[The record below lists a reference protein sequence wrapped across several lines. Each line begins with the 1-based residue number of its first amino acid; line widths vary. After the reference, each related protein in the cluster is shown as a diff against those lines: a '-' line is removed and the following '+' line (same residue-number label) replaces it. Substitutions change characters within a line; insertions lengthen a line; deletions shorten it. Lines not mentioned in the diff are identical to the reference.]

1 MDVSPILEPLVEP
14 GWVVVNSDAD
24 LAERVRLNA
33 KALGQKHPAYGP
45 RKAVT
50 EIPELH
56 AQAVEVTPF
65 ELLHEVGRATVFQQR
80 EHPRDYQRLWAQLR
94 YCDAFGHG
102 DVGLHKRL
110 LCLTEDALAM
120 RFHHAT
126 TQSEYL
132 GIGFAIV
139 IARHLLSLRYP
150 GWTWIAVDA
159 EMALD
164 AGFGLAQ
171 VRRRPVSR
179 SGTSMRPD
187 YFLLGHRPDG
197 LRSQIR
203 LVVLE
208 SKGTHYDGR
217 AVKQMGKAAFQLDS
231 VRIGAKTPPGLM
243 VATHLGRSR
252 IVINMLDP
260 DGDIDLWDG
269 ESELVDE
276 RVEQLNLAMAP
287 PSPDEGRDPVA
298 APSNQQLALFGEDP
312 APVVAPAPTGTG
324 LAPAAT
330 PARIHAIPAAKAGWF
345 TRVLSHTAAAAA
357 VLFGGNSTLARDLLT
372 ERQRGRTHGFEL
384 DRLSRRDTGVGVCV
398 GATHRLHWFGDHYME
413 IFHGL
418 DIDALTAVEHAAIG
432 EYVRRARPGTARIAG
447 DGDEI
452 VVKSGDGSV
461 TGFRLRS
468 HADFHP

>member
-1 MDVSPILEPLVEP
+1 MDVSPVLEPLVEP
-14 GWVVVNSDAD
+14 GWVVVNSDAE

-33 KALGQKHPAYGP
+33 KKLSQARPAYGP

-50 EIPELH
+50 EIPEIH
-56 AQAVEVTPF
+56 GQTVEVTPF

-80 EHPRDYQRLWAQLR
+80 EQPRDYQRLWAQLR

-102 DVGLHKRL
+102 DVGLRTRL

-139 IARHLLSLRYP
+139 MARHVLSVRHP

-164 AGFGLAQ
+164 AGFDLPR
-171 VRRRPVSR
+171 VRRRPVPR
-179 SGTSMRPD
+179 RGTSMRPD
-187 YFLLGHRPDG
+187 YFLLGHRADG
-197 LRSQIR
+197 RRSQTR

-208 SKGTHYDGR
+208 SKGTHYGGT

-243 VATHLGRSR
+243 VATVLGRSR
-252 IVINMLDP
+252 IVVNMLDP
-260 DGDIDLWDG
+260 DGGIDLWDG
-269 ESELVDE
+269 DSERVDE
-276 RVEQLNLAMAP
+276 RLEQLNLAMMP
-287 PSPDEGRDPVA
+287 PPPDDGA
-298 APSNQQLALFGEDP
+298 APAAVPSSQQLALFGDDP
-312 APVVAPAPTGTG
+312 APVVAPAP
-324 LAPAAT
+324 AAT
-330 PARIHAIPAAKAGWF
+330 GQAPPITQARIFPIPAEKTGWF

-357 VLFGGNSTLARDLLT
+357 ALFAGNSALARTLMT
-372 ERQRGRTHGFEL
+372 ERQRGRTHGVEPDSL
-384 DRLSRRDTGVGVCV
+384 DRRDTGVGVCV

-418 DIDALTAVEHAAIG
+418 DVDALAAVEQTAISD
-432 EYVRRARPGTARIAG
+432 YVRRIRPGSAQIAG

-452 VVKSGDGSV
+452 VVKSRDGSV

-468 HADFHP
+468 HADIQP